1 MRHCCK
7 ISLQQNGGT
16 KKQKTKRKEQR
27 MIVSMYSR
35 QTRVDCDVSKR
46 YNNRRSLPPKC
57 ILSCDPLYTFCRFCF
72 LSYQSPLARC
82 CASNRISL
90 LGTRTCR
97 GCNER
102 YDVELIRR
110 LLASLA
116 SLLRAFVAEW
126 HGLWVLVNSEGF
138 ECRAGGSGEMLG
150 ERGRVGSWPR
160 SGGGIRWYLT
170 AIFRFSNCRKL
181 TIDKRWKLCS
191 LSNLDA
197 VVAADLETG
206 GFLESRPSK
215 RDGIPEP

>member
-1 MRHCCK
+1 MRHGCE
-7 ISLQQNGGT
+7 ISLQQNGDT
-16 KKQKTKRKEQR
+16 KNQKIKRKEQR

-35 QTRVDCDVSKR
+35 QTRVSCDVSKR

-116 SLLRAFVAEW
+116 SLLRAFGAEW
-126 HGLWVLVNSEGF
+126 HGLCVLVDSEGF

-150 ERGRVGSWPR
+150 ERGRVETLAEV
-160 SGGGIRWYLT
+160 GGRYPMVCI
-170 AIFRFSNCRKL
+170 
-181 TIDKRWKLCS
+181 
-191 LSNLDA
+191 
-197 VVAADLETG
+197 
-206 GFLESRPSK
+206 
-215 RDGIPEP
+215 